1 MVSLYRKR
9 APFSLDMVDD
19 NNVRHESISSQ
30 HRRRTSAPIESTRVE
45 RRMRR
50 PKVLGYS
57 LLITVILHLTLWPCQ
72 VSSSLFRGQCPEQ
85 WCACGLDSKGRMEVK
100 CSEGR
105 MRDVPVMMI
114 NPSVEVIKI
123 VPPADQKNHLTI
135 GGFFRKFK
143 KLEELHIVSKFP

>member
-1 MVSLYRKR
+1 MSRLCRKR
-9 APFSLDMVDD
+9 SPFSLEMDD
-19 NNVRHESISSQ
+19 HSVTHESIPSQ
-30 HRRRTSAPIESTRVE
+30 PRRATREESAGTE
-45 RRMRR
+45 RRMRSPR
-50 PKVLGYS
+50 VLGYS

-85 WCACGLDSKGRMEVK
+85 WCTCGLDSKGRMEVK
-100 CSEGR
+100 CSQGR

-123 VPPADQKNHLTI
+123 VPPPDQKNHLTI

-143 KLEELHIVSKFP
+143 KLEELHIVSELEFS